1 MHIVFHTL
9 TQCQAHMA
17 SHISRLGA
25 CSPYTIP
32 SQRQHT
38 LLWHKLIYRQKPWEQ
53 DVQTIYGR
61 GHLQDRINA
70 HYNELR
76 RAAFPP
82 GGQQRRRRLTREEH
96 EDMKSRAYQN
106 VSSQYS
112 DRLKQ
117 VYADNLRQYV
127 NHTTS
132 KDGQIERFNVNMLKN
147 RPFLSQVESALR
159 AIFDACRYQRP
170 YKMNI
175 AFGFILYK
183 METDKFEQ
191 FFVVDHLARDPT
203 DKVVINQIPN
213 VWTIRNEDDEDSVI
227 RDIQQTDFFD
237 LLRDQSNAEQYNF
250 LIVRMTHM
258 AVDIFPVLN
267 CDIHNEVIGNRQYI
281 GRGVS
286 DDENELLED
295 DDLVE
300 DGDEYDTDDEEEQ
313 ATLHHN
319 PYILDEVDEEDDN
332 EEEDDDELEA
342 DVGGRTKEERIRS
355 YVQSLCRGTRNAT
368 LISLQRTMSQGHA
381 GSRSNSAVLYKKLCF
396 FAQVAY
402 WHLKQDNNKPDEKA
416 IREKALQFYNTYKY
430 HFNIQSD
437 DMFEGVHVTVVHLLE
452 HIYKTRINVYEIH
465 SLKKRPKHDRVNPK
479 RETFANKYQPVIQ
492 PLYLSSSNGGH
503 VYKRDTLN
511 LLLHDNHYYT
521 IADMNKLTTAHYRC
535 ISCGQQFKGRQ
546 MCVIKRHIQERC
558 GKIRYRYRRGA
569 VEPHRNMWEE
579 AKYMFSIP
587 DDILNT
593 DDEDML
599 YTGYYA
605 TYDFEAMLH
614 KENVA
619 DVEYSATSDVMVYDE
634 HGEPCTE
641 QEYLDRHEE
650 EAYIIVNR
658 PLSYAIAC
666 NVYNTPEAQEDNEFM
681 ELLTTAADEQSSYGI
696 AYAVNEDP
704 EQLIIEF
711 VRTLEAIARVRR
723 QVMLTKYGE
732 IIDFVTR
739 WFAEKYIKIDLT
751 RSCNDSSELLAEID
765 HDAIEEMV
773 IREELDD
780 EEQRSYMQ
788 MAKKNLEICNKEIRL
803 LGKLKKF
810 INHLPIL
817 GFNSSGY
824 DIPLIKNYLF
834 PQLAHIV
841 PSAEK
846 SIHFVKKTSRYVSIT
861 VNGLFD
867 GGGFVFLDIMQYLAP
882 GFNLDTFIKSFA
894 GEDYA
899 TGDGGKS
906 YFPYEYMDSYE
917 RLAETEMPPYSAF
930 YCQLRQENQLESE
943 YQQYIVQKLGLAR
956 DTQKQDLSDSQ
967 LEKCPR
973 TGEEKYE
980 LLKNMW
986 RKQQWQTVADY
997 LKYYNIQDVVPFLI
1011 GVCNYAK
1018 EMRTKQV
1025 DVVRDGISLPGLAKQ
1040 ILMKHVPHRSLYY
1053 IDNPEL
1059 YSTIRRNE
1067 VGVQSIIFT
1076 RRNGTQHPYVKGFDA
1091 NSLYLYCLGE
1101 GQYTGQPIIYKNV
1114 DSDRFLMCRMPMR
1127 RHPGY
1132 KHLSNK
1138 DSIAAEEYLDY
1149 IEDVHLRERN
1159 IHLYRQYRICLTVSE
1174 KKWLANKLAE
1184 HKIPMWCT
1192 FSNICVDG
1200 FYYTVLEQKDDEEE
1214 IAETMMMPLDRR
1226 VRHVVEFD
1234 GCYWHAC
1241 EVCGAGQQKY
1251 GRRGSRE
1258 LYLTREKHQMVYKLR
1273 YEILEMRG
1281 YSIHRMRECQWTEM
1295 RRQNPTI
1302 DEYCKTRASRRIDP
1316 LVFDKERPN
1325 LVLTLDLLEKLQE
1338 HEVYG
1343 ILVCDIRVP
1352 DELKDYFSDFAP
1364 IIKHANI
1371 NYEDIGDYMQ
1381 NVADRMGI
1389 KVKNRRCVIDSYF
1402 AKGIAL
1408 TDEYLVW
1415 LLNKGLVVDRVYMF
1429 IRYNKEPI
1437 FREFANSIT
1446 EMRIKGDKDKHSEMP
1461 ALMAKLIGNSA
1472 FGSTITNKDKH
1483 REVVLESYNKTADQ
1497 QHQLVDGTGGDYRSV
1512 VASMFNFIKYEQ
1524 IAPRLLEVERKHD
1537 KVMYDQLRY
1546 IAKTIFDRAKLSVL
1560 KFYYDFLKVVLKPKC
1575 FCLLETDTDSIY
1587 IATKYERFEDNI
1599 DPHKLDEYDRLKP
1612 EYFITDDKDKCR
1624 YGKRQPNRYKVE
1636 CEGHLMLSLCSKS
1649 YCVFD
1654 QGKKTV
1660 KYSAKG
1666 VQKANFNRAHD
1677 IEKSKQQTFGETVI
1691 NMYSNALATNDDNDS
1706 EDGSSAPPAVNQ
1718 QMAVNR
1724 GLKRKYD
1731 TMVMYEQEK
1740 IMFTNF
1746 YCKRRVMY
1754 DGIHTV
1760 PLSI

>member
-1 MHIVFHTL
+1 M
-9 TQCQAHMA
+9 
-17 SHISRLGA
+17 
-25 CSPYTIP
+25 
-32 SQRQHT
+32 
-38 LLWHKLIYRQKPWEQ
+38 
-53 DVQTIYGR
+53 
-61 GHLQDRINA
+61 
-70 HYNELR
+70 
-76 RAAFPP
+76 
-82 GGQQRRRRLTREEH
+82 
-96 EDMKSRAYQN
+96 
-106 VSSQYS
+106 
-112 DRLKQ
+112 
-117 VYADNLRQYV
+117 
-127 NHTTS
+127 
-132 KDGQIERFNVNMLKN
+132 
-147 RPFLSQVESALR
+147 
-159 AIFDACRYQRP
+159 
-170 YKMNI
+170 
-175 AFGFILYK
+175 
-183 METDKFEQ
+183 
-191 FFVVDHLARDPT
+191 
-203 DKVVINQIPN
+203 
-213 VWTIRNEDDEDSVI
+213 
-227 RDIQQTDFFD
+227 
-237 LLRDQSNAEQYNF
+237 
-250 LIVRMTHM
+250 
-258 AVDIFPVLN
+258 
-267 CDIHNEVIGNRQYI
+267 
-281 GRGVS
+281 
-286 DDENELLED
+286 
-295 DDLVE
+295 
-300 DGDEYDTDDEEEQ
+300 
-313 ATLHHN
+313 
-319 PYILDEVDEEDDN
+319 
-332 EEEDDDELEA
+332 
-342 DVGGRTKEERIRS
+342 
-355 YVQSLCRGTRNAT
+355 
-368 LISLQRTMSQGHA
+368 
-381 GSRSNSAVLYKKLCF
+381 
-396 FAQVAY
+396 
-402 WHLKQDNNKPDEKA
+402 
-416 IREKALQFYNTYKY
+416 
-430 HFNIQSD
+430 
-437 DMFEGVHVTVVHLLE
+437 
-452 HIYKTRINVYEIH
+452 
-465 SLKKRPKHDRVNPK
+465 
-479 RETFANKYQPVIQ
+479 
-492 PLYLSSSNGGH
+492 
-503 VYKRDTLN
+503 
-511 LLLHDNHYYT
+511 
-521 IADMNKLTTAHYRC
+521 
-535 ISCGQQFKGRQ
+535 
-546 MCVIKRHIQERC
+546 
-558 GKIRYRYRRGA
+558 
-569 VEPHRNMWEE
+569 
-579 AKYMFSIP
+579 
-587 DDILNT
+587 
-593 DDEDML
+593 
-599 YTGYYA
+599 
-605 TYDFEAMLH
+605 
-614 KENVA
+614 
-619 DVEYSATSDVMVYDE
+619 
-634 HGEPCTE
+634 
-641 QEYLDRHEE
+641 
-650 EAYIIVNR
+650 
-658 PLSYAIAC
+658 
-666 NVYNTPEAQEDNEFM
+666 
-681 ELLTTAADEQSSYGI
+681 
-696 AYAVNEDP
+696 
-704 EQLIIEF
+704 
-711 VRTLEAIARVRR
+711 
-723 QVMLTKYGE
+723 
-732 IIDFVTR
+732 
-739 WFAEKYIKIDLT
+739 
-751 RSCNDSSELLAEID
+751 
-765 HDAIEEMV
+765 
-773 IREELDD
+773 
-780 EEQRSYMQ
+780 
-788 MAKKNLEICNKEIRL
+788 
-803 LGKLKKF
+803 
-810 INHLPIL
+810 

-861 VNGLFD
+861 VNGLSD

-894 GEDYA
+894 GENYA

-906 YFPYEYMDSYE
+906 YFPYEYIDSYD
-917 RLAETEMPPYSAF
+917 RLAETEMPPYCAF
-930 YCQLRQENQLESE
+930 YSQLRQENQLESE

-956 DTQKQDLSDSQ
+956 DTQKKDLSDSQ
-967 LEKCPR
+967 LEKCPC

-986 RKQQWQTVADY
+986 REQQWQSVADY
-997 LKYYNIQDVVPFLI
+997 LKYYNIQDVVPFLV

-1067 VGVQSIIFT
+1067 VGGQSIIFT
-1076 RRNGTQHPYVKGFDA
+1076 RRNGTQHPYIKGFDA

-1101 GQYTGQPIIYKNV
+1101 GQYTGQPIIYKIV

-1127 RHPGY
+1127 CHPGY
-1132 KHLSNK
+1132 KHLTNK

-1159 IHLYRQYRICLTVSE
+1159 IHLYRQYRIVLTVSE
-1174 KKWLANKLAE
+1174 KKWLANKFAE
-1184 HKIPMWCT
+1184 HKIPVCCT

-1200 FYYTVLEQKDDEEE
+1200 FYYTVLEQEDDGEEE
-1214 IAETMMMPLDRR
+1214 IAETMMPLDRR

-1241 EVCGAGQQKY
+1241 EVCGAGQQSY
-1251 GRRGSRE
+1251 GRRKNGRMF
-1258 LYLTREKHQMVYKLR
+1258 LTREKHQMLYKLR

-1281 YSIHRMRECQWTEM
+1281 YSIHHMRKCQWTEM

-1302 DEYCKTRASRRIDP
+1302 DEYCKPRASRRIDP

-1325 LVLTLDLLEKLQE
+1325 LVQTLDLLEKLQE
-1338 HEVYG
+1338 RKVFG
-1343 ILVCDIRVP
+1343 IVVCDIRVP

-1402 AKGIAL
+1402 GKGIAL

-1429 IRYNKEPI
+1429 IWYNKEPI

-1446 EMRIKGDKDKHSEMP
+1446 EMRIQGDKDKHSEMP

-1497 QHQLVDGTGGDYRSV
+1497 QHQIIDGTGGDYRSV
-1512 VASMFNFIKYEQ
+1512 VASLFNFIKYEQ

-1560 KFYYDFLKVVLKPKC
+1560 KFYYDFLKVILKPNC

-1599 DPHKLDEYDRLKP
+1599 DPWKLDDYDRLKP
-1612 EYFITDDKDKCR
+1612 DYFITDDKNKCR

-1677 IEKSKQQTFGETVI
+1677 TEKSKRQTFGETVI
-1691 NMYSNALATNDDNDS
+1691 NMYSNALPTNDDDDS
-1706 EDGSSAPPAVNQ
+1706 DEGSAPPATGQQ

-1746 YCKRRVMY
+1746 YCKRRVLH